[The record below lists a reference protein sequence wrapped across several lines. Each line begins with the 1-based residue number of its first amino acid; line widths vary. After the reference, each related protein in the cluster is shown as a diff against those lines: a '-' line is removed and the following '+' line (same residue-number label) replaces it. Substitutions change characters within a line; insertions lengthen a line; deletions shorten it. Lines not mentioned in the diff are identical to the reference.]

1 MFDVC
6 AFFRQPM
13 ELAHQMLGEGDA
25 VRLDLVTSLIHLA
38 QVSFS
43 VQMDARFVSVVNY
56 PAAEIHLLV
65 AASAASS
72 TNGFP
77 LIPVHS
83 SSPLRSSVLKSY
95 QLAQNAT
102 EKKMAGIWV
111 VGQIGKREG
120 RCE

>member
-1 MFDVC
+1 
-6 AFFRQPM
+6 M
-13 ELAHQMLGEGDA
+13 ELAHQMLGEGYA
-25 VRLDLVTSLIHLA
+25 VRLNLVASPIHLA

-65 AASAASS
+65 TASAASS

-83 SSPLRSSVLKSY
+83 SGPLRLFRTQVLSV
-95 QLAQNAT
+95 AQNAT
-102 EKKMAGIWV
+102 EKKMVGI
-111 VGQIGKREG
+111 G
-120 RCE
+120 

>member
-6 AFFRQPM
+6 AFFRQPTKFP
-13 ELAHQMLGEGDA
+13 HQMLGEGDA
-25 VRLDLVTSLIHLA
+25 VGLDLVASVIHLA
-38 QVSFS
+38 QVGFG

-72 TNGFP
+72 ANGFP

-83 SSPLRSSVLKSY
+83 SVPLRSS
-95 QLAQNAT
+95 LAQVLSIST
-102 EKKMAGIWV
+102 K
-111 VGQIGKREG
+111 
-120 RCE
+120 CD